1 MLAIGY
7 DYGTTTSWLVTMRE
21 DLSLAPPVSMRS
33 ALFLRNNG
41 NEMVFG
47 DYALC
52 CEGST
57 GTFIKSPK
65 QFVIEA
71 NWEGFHNQYHC
82 RLQDVVENFT
92 RNLLNEVK
100 AVRLVVNEPIHI
112 TVTIPYCY
120 KGLQIR
126 YMRRCLEHLFQACYP
141 SSKIHLLPEPI
152 AAALHYAMST
162 PIPGGNEERK
172 YIAICDIGG
181 GTTDLAVVFLHRR
194 RVDNNLFDIY
204 FRVEATESDGVLGG
218 DNIDSLLYE
227 QALRGIHQ
235 NQLADALYAKLKIIE
250 AKETLSRQKATEV
263 TLTLHDNSRKK
274 IFINQEDMENELR
287 QTACKE
293 NNTFYEC
300 LRDRFAG
307 LKAKTEKKYSE
318 AGYGCFDWDNVVLLP
333 IGGSMRIPLLRQ
345 WFQNFISPK
354 AVLFDLK
361 TESRETYDSVVYGAL
376 YYSAVMAQIHS
387 SIRNIRI
394 EGLTCKPISI
404 KFQDNRLHPIVPTNM
419 PDGEYNIDTLRPM
432 HIDSNGIFHISQLCL
447 YLSDETEVGGDEQPD
462 YLLCVNRSFMANGR
476 QAHEIPICVRLTI
489 EHSEIGHA
497 VVFISNIDQNGG
509 NFEKHYSL
517 DDIKQL

>member
-7 DYGTTTSWLVTMRE
+7 DYGTTTSWLVTMGE
-21 DLSLAPPVSMRS
+21 DLSLAPPVFMRS
-33 ALFLRNNG
+33 ALFLRNNS
-41 NEMVFG
+41 NEMLFG

-52 CEGST
+52 CEDST

-65 QFVIEA
+65 RFLIEA
-71 NWEGFHNQYHC
+71 NWEGFQKQYHC
-82 RLQDVVENFT
+82 RLQDVIENFT

-100 AVRLVVNEPIHI
+100 AVQLVIDEPMHV

-120 KGLQIR
+120 KGSQMR
-126 YMRRCLEHLFQACYP
+126 YMRRSLEHLFQVCYP

-172 YIAICDIGG
+172 YLVICDIGG
-181 GTTDLAVVFLHRR
+181 GTTDLAVVFLYRK
-194 RVDNNLFDIY
+194 RVDNNQFDIY
-204 FRVEATESDGVLGG
+204 FRVEATESDGFLGG

-235 NQLADALYAKLKIIE
+235 NQLVDALAAKFKITE
-250 AKETLSRQKATEV
+250 AKEKLSKQKETEV
-263 TLTLHDNSRKK
+263 ILKLYDNSRKK
-274 IFINQEDMENELR
+274 IYIDQQNMEDELR
-287 QTACKE
+287 QTAFKKDS
-293 NNTFYEC
+293 TFYER
-300 LRDRFAG
+300 LRDQFVR
-307 LKAKTEKKYSE
+307 LKTKTEKKYKE
-318 AGYGCFDWDNVVLLP
+318 MGYGQFDWDNVMLLP

-345 WFQNFISPK
+345 WFRNFISPK
-354 AVLFDLK
+354 AMFFDLK

-376 YYSAVMAQIHS
+376 DYSAVMAQIS
-387 SIRNIRI
+387 SPIRNIKI
-394 EGLTCKPISI
+394 EGLTCKPISV

-432 HIDSNGIFHISQLCL
+432 YIDSNGTFHISQLCL
-447 YLSDETEVGGDEQPD
+447 YLSDEAEVNCDEQPD
-462 YLLCVNRSFMANGR
+462 YILSVNRRFMANGR
-476 QAHEIPICVRLTI
+476 LAHEIPICVRLSI
-489 EHSEIGHA
+489 KHSEIEHI
-497 VVFISNIDQNGG
+497 VVFISNIDQDGG